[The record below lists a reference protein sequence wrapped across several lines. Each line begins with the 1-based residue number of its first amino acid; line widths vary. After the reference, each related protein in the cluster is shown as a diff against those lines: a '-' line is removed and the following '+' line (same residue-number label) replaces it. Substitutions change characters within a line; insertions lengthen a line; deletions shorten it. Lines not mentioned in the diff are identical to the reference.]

1 MRYRH
6 ERMIRA
12 RDERKAQRLERQQH
26 VEAVLRSSLTE
37 EESRRWQRL
46 SETVGQVV

>member
-1 MRYRH
+1 
-6 ERMIRA
+6 
-12 RDERKAQRLERQQH
+12 
-26 VEAVLRSSLTE
+26 VLRSSLTE